1 MDLKYL
7 NQYKNEVDHCVRCGG
22 CQATCPTYTYS
33 GDESMVARGRMAL
46 VQAVIEGRLGFTDG
60 FEKSIDSCLDCKACT
75 KSCASDVKVDEIIYA
90 AKAEIT
96 AANGCNP
103 LEKMLAKNVFIK
115 SQNHPFIVRLLGL
128 AKTLFY
134 DPLPDFLPL
143 PSPLKSLGK
152 KRKLPS
158 IGSAPLKNRKDLTKK
173 ISNPSGK
180 VAFYVGCATNM
191 VHQHIGEAMIKV
203 LEHNNIEVTLVEDE
217 LCCGIPF
224 LSKGDRETAGQLAM
238 GNIEAFSS
246 LDVDAILSCCA
257 TCSATLKDYHKWID
271 DERAEALSAK
281 VMDIH
286 YYLAHHTDYRKGLG
300 KINEHITWHDPCHL
314 SRGQGIM
321 DEPREILRSIPGL
334 DFTEMSKPCHC
345 CGFGG
350 EVSLNDYKMSMAIA
364 GGKVASVK
372 GSGANELVT
381 GCPACIMHMED
392 AFNHFKH
399 IIPVR
404 HTVEYLA
411 KAYAA
416 GKEER

>member
-7 NQYKNEVDHCVRCGG
+7 DKYKDEVDRCVRCGG
-22 CQATCPTYTYS
+22 CQASCPTYAYS

-46 VQAVIEGRLGFTDG
+46 VQAVIEGRLGFTGG

-90 AKAEIT
+90 AKAEIA

-103 LEKMLAKNVFIK
+103 LEKLLSKNVFIK
-115 SQNHPFIVRLLGL
+115 SQRHPLLVRLAGL
-128 AKTLFY
+128 VKKLFY

-152 KRKLPS
+152 KRKLPA
-158 IGSAPLKNRKDLTKK
+158 IGSTPLRKRRKLTKK
-173 ISNPSGK
+173 LTNPSGR

-203 LEHNNIEVTLVEDE
+203 LEHNNIEVTLVNNEQ
-217 LCCGIPF
+217 CCGIPF
-224 LSKGDRETAGQLAM
+224 LSKGDRETAEQLAKA
-238 GNIEAFSS
+238 NIEAFAS
-246 LDVDAILSCCA
+246 LKVDALLSCCA
-257 TCSATLKDYHKWID
+257 TCSATLKDYPKWID
-271 DERAEALSAK
+271 DEKAKALSAK

-286 YYLAHHTDYRKGLG
+286 YYLAHHSDYKKGLG
-300 KINEHITWHDPCHL
+300 KIDESITWHDPCHL
-314 SRGQGIM
+314 GRGQDVM

-334 DFTEMSKPCHC
+334 KFTEMSKPCQC

-350 EVSLNDYKMSMAIA
+350 EVSLNDYKMSMTIA
-364 GGKVASVK
+364 GDKVLSVK
-372 GSGANELVT
+372 DSGAEELVT

-392 AFNHFKH
+392 ALNHFGH
-399 IIPVR
+399 VIPVR

-411 KAYAA
+411 EAYKA
-416 GKEER
+416 GKKEK